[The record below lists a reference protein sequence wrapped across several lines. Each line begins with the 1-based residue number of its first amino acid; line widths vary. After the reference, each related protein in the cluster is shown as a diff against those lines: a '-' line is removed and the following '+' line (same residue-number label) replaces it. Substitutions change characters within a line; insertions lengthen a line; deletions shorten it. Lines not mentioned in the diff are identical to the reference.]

1 LENASFLKKEGDNL
15 IENVL
20 PHSFAITQFHIVY
33 MYPRNITV
41 LSKISREI
49 VYSTP
54 LTGQDGA
61 PLTSITCDLRKNR
74 ILVNSKQAPIYIAY
88 LKGEDTDAWR
98 YYLRREQF

>member
-74 ILVNSKQAPIYIAY
+74 ILVNSK
-88 LKGEDTDAWR
+88 
-98 YYLRREQF
+98 

>member
-1 LENASFLKKEGDNL
+1 MQMHETTKSPFVKKKSIENASFLKKEGDNL

-54 LTGQDGA
+54 LTG
-61 PLTSITCDLRKNR
+61 
-74 ILVNSKQAPIYIAY
+74 
-88 LKGEDTDAWR
+88 
-98 YYLRREQF
+98 